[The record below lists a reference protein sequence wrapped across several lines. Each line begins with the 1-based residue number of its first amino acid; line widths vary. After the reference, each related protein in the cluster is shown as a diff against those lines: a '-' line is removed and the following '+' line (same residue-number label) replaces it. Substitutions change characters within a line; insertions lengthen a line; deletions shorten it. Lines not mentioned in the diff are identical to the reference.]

1 MNSLIRASCSGLM
14 FHPPPRRPLKDFR
27 QDERNILVRSYSG
40 GDIHCHLSYPW
51 DTPTSFHDYKGTAEL
66 VILMHGNADDV
77 GSTETYCEWLANELA
92 ANVLSFDYPG
102 YGFSSGADGSAC
114 EEGMVQAAECAL
126 EVATQKLKCNVSDV
140 IIFGKSIGSFP
151 AVSIASRPYYSRL
164 KGLILVSPVASA
176 ARCVLD
182 TKYVPNFLLSRLDSV
197 ALDNLSN
204 MHKVQCLVLFV
215 HGLQDTVV
223 TCDNSEDLKVATN
236 YHSQYPALYVRAN
249 HNDIESRHKAPFLTA
264 LRDFIQTCAT
274 QLERDAMKCPYED
287 MNDDN
292 K

>member
-1 MNSLIRASCSGLM
+1 MNSLLRASCSGLM

-27 QDERNILVRSYSG
+27 QDERNILVRSYSR
-40 GDIHCHLSYPW
+40 GDIHCQLSYPR
-51 DTPTSFHDYKGTAEL
+51 DVPTSFQDYKGTAAL

-77 GSTETYCEWLANELA
+77 DSSKSYCEWLADELA

-102 YGFSSGADGSAC
+102 YGFSSGDDGSAC
-114 EEGMVQAAECAL
+114 EEGMVEAAECAL
-126 EVATQKLKCNVSDV
+126 EVATHKLKCDVADV

-151 AVSIASRPYYSRL
+151 AVSIASRSYYSRL

-182 TKYVPNFLLSRLDSV
+182 MRYVPKFLLNRLDSV
-197 ALDNLSN
+197 ALDNMSN

-215 HGLQDTVV
+215 HGRQDTVV

-236 YHSQYPALYVRAN
+236 YHSQYPALFVRAN
-249 HNDIESRHKAPFLTA
+249 HNDIECKHKALFLTT
-264 LRDFIQTCAT
+264 LRDFMQACTARGET
-274 QLERDAMKCPYED
+274 AFSV
-287 MNDDN
+287 
-292 K
+292 